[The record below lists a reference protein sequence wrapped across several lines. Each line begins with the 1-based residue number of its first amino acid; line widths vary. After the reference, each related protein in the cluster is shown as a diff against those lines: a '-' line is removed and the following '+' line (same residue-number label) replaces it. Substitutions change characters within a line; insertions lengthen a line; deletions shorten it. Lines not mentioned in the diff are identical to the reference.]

1 MSRESKEV
9 LLAEFKQN
17 EAKIA
22 AEIRQKQVESKK
34 LEGEIRRIINEEIR
48 IAKAKAEA
56 ERKAEEERR
65 RLARIAAEK
74 EKARIEAENRAKAEA
89 LERERKAAEA
99 EARRAAELAAKRQR
113 TRRDV
118 LMKRQKQKLM
128 KSYS

>member
-1 MSRESKEV
+1 MLNQQKELKTINVEREQKEV

-17 EAKIA
+17 ESKIA

-74 EKARIEAENRAKAEA
+74 KKLVLKLKTVLKLKLWKEK
-89 LERERKAAEA
+89 ERQLKLRQEER
-99 EARRAAELAAKRQR
+99 LN
-113 TRRDV
+113 
-118 LMKRQKQKLM
+118 
-128 KSYS
+128 

>member
-1 MSRESKEV
+1 MLNQQKELKTINVERAKEV

-65 RLARIAAEK
+65 RLARIAAE
-74 EKARIEAENRAKAEA
+74 
-89 LERERKAAEA
+89 RK
-99 EARRAAELAAKRQR
+99 L
-113 TRRDV
+113 V
-118 LMKRQKQKLM
+118 LKQKTVQ
-128 KSYS
+128 KRRH